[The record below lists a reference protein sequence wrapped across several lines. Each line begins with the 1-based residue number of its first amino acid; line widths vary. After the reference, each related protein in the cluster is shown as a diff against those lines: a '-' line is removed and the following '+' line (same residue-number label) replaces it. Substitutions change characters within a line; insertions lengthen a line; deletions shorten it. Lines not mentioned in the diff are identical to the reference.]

1 MGIHSSD
8 LVKFRVTADFMSS
21 STLNFTKSPT
31 SNTANLEILVLDSRL
46 FCPVLKARPRAD
58 FAFVRKH

>member
-1 MGIHSSD
+1 
-8 LVKFRVTADFMSS
+8 MSS